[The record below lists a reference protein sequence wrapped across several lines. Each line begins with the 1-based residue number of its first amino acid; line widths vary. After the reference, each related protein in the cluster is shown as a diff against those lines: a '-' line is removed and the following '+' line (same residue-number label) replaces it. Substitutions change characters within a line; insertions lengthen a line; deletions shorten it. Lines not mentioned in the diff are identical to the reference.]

1 MLLAL
6 VSCKNIQPGDLAGT
20 WMLEDASRQVLPPE
34 LQKAPAKIVLNT
46 NGTFVASAM
55 PRLFEFPG
63 HPMRLEAGRGVW
75 QLVSREGE
83 QHVQLN
89 FQVIENW
96 KDGLPYGAQLFVSR
110 NSLVY
115 FLGDPDEQRGVAFQK
130 H

>member
-1 MLLAL
+1 MLIAL
-6 VSCKNIQPGDLAGT
+6 VGCKNVEPGDLAGT

-34 LQKAPAKIVLNT
+34 LQKAPAKIVLNA
-46 NGTFVASAM
+46 NGTFVASAI
-55 PRLFEFPG
+55 PGLFEFPG
-63 HPMRLEAGRGVW
+63 HPMQLEAGRGVW

-83 QHVQLN
+83 RHVQLN

-96 KDGLPYGAQLFVSR
+96 KDGLPYGTQLFVSKG
-110 NSLVY
+110 SLVY